1 MELKFSFYAMVLTL
15 IHFIQTEA
23 ECKERSKNCHWL
35 SLENKNLVLRP
46 AIITRCIFFSNS
58 KHIISNIEIIDCVD
72 STDCKRYE
80 TCHKGFCQQQGNVSI
95 SIE

>member
-23 ECKERSKNCHWL
+23 ECKERSKNCHWS
-35 SLENKNLVLRP
+35 SLENKNLV
-46 AIITRCIFFSNS
+46 IFFSNS

-80 TCHKGFCQQQGNVSI
+80 TCHKGLCQKQGNVFI
-95 SIE
+95 WIE